1 MTSLTLRLGHSPDSD
16 DAFMFYAL
24 ACGKLDTGGINFEH
38 ILQDI
43 ETLNAWAM
51 DGRLEITAL
60 SAHAYA
66 YVCDRYILLPHGASM
81 GEGYGPVVVARRE
94 LPPEALRG
102 ARIAIPGKLTSAYL
116 ALRLFEDE
124 FEPVFIRFDE
134 IMQAVAGGS
143 VDAGLLIHEGQL
155 THASF
160 GLHTVVDLGAW
171 WWNTTGLPLP
181 LGLNAVRRDLG
192 PELIRR
198 VSVLLNQSIRYA
210 LEHRQEALEYALKY
224 GRGLASDTADRFVGM
239 YVNERTLDMG
249 PDGREAVKQFLQM
262 GAQRGLV
269 PSDVRVEFAE

>member
-1 MTSLTLRLGHSPDSD
+1 
-16 DAFMFYAL
+16 
-24 ACGKLDTGGINFEH
+24 
-38 ILQDI
+38 
-43 ETLNAWAM
+43 
-51 DGRLEITAL
+51 
-60 SAHAYA
+60 
-66 YVCDRYILLPHGASM
+66 
-81 GEGYGPVVVARRE
+81 
-94 LPPEALRG
+94 
-102 ARIAIPGKLTSAYL
+102 L
-116 ALRLFEDE
+116 ALRLYEDE

-134 IMQAVAGGS
+134 IMQAVADGS

-192 PELIRR
+192 SELIRR
-198 VSVLLNQSIRYA
+198 VSALLHQSIRYA
-210 LEHRQEALEYALKY
+210 LEHRQEALDYALKY
-224 GRGLASDTADRFVGM
+224 GRGLSSDTADRFVGM

>member
-1 MTSLTLRLGHSPDSD
+1 MTPLTLRLGHSPDSD

-24 ACGKLDTGGINFEH
+24 ACGKLDTGGVNFEH

-51 DGRLEITAL
+51 EGRLEITAL

-81 GEGYGPVVVARRE
+81 GEGYGPMVVARQE

-102 ARIAIPGKLTSAYL
+102 ARIAVPGKLTSAYL
-116 ALRLFEDE
+116 ALCLFEDE

-134 IMQAVAGGS
+134 IMQAVADGS

-192 PELIRR
+192 SELIRR
-198 VSVLLNQSIRYA
+198 VSALLHQSIRYA
-210 LEHRQEALEYALKY
+210 LEHRQEALDYALKY
-224 GRGLASDTADRFVGM
+224 GRGLSSDTADRFVGM

>member
-1 MTSLTLRLGHSPDSD
+1 MTPLTLRLGHSPDSD

-24 ACGKLDTGGINFEH
+24 ACGKLDTGGVNFEH

-51 DGRLEITAL
+51 EGRLEITAL

-81 GEGYGPVVVARRE
+81 GEGYGPMVVARQK

-102 ARIAIPGKLTSAYL
+102 ARIAVPGKLTSAYL
-116 ALRLFEDE
+116 ALRLYEDE

-134 IMQAVAGGS
+134 IMQAVADGS

-192 PELIRR
+192 SELIRR
-198 VSVLLNQSIRYA
+198 VSALLHQSIRYA
-210 LEHRQEALEYALKY
+210 LEHRQEALDYALKY
-224 GRGLASDTADRFVGM
+224 GRGLSSDTADRFVGM